1 MKHEI
6 LRDIRKWQHYA
17 LLSFALWMLAC
28 LSALLGIGS
37 LVSAILNREHHSPW
51 CWGGLGAACLF
62 AVTAAAF
69 RRFLWGRG
77 VRHWKADVQEMRF
90 EPYVLTT
97 PLVGREKLLGK
108 LRAAVGLRRL
118 KHVEHAWYAA
128 EQKRKRTRVFLLDH
142 TGEQGYSASD
152 GTERVKRCYERLNL
166 ARPKTI
172 SEARRCERVFFLVF
186 DRLPPSAMEEIGR
199 NAVEW
204 LIDEG
209 DRSFPFPEPTV
220 RAYVELDSGRLYLPR
235 CISDDAYLI
244 GDYRHCVLRI
254 LEWLEL

>member
-6 LRDIRKWQHYA
+6 RKDIQKWQHDA

-28 LSALLGIGS
+28 LSALLGIGG
-37 LVSAILNREHHSPW
+37 LVSAVLNREPLSPW
-51 CWGGLGAACLF
+51 AWGGLGAALLF
-62 AVTAAAF
+62 ALDAAAF
-69 RRFLWGRG
+69 RRFLWRKG
-77 VRHWKADVQEMRF
+77 VRHWKADIEEMRF
-90 EPYVLTT
+90 EPYVLEI
-97 PLVGREKLLGK
+97 PFAAKEELLGQ
-108 LRAAVGLRRL
+108 LRKTVGLRRL

-220 RAYVELDSGRLYLPR
+220 RAYVELDSGMLYLPR
-235 CISDDAYLI
+235 CITDEASTI
-244 GDYRHCVLRI
+244 GDYRYCVLRI
-254 LEWLEL
+254 LDWLGL